1 MSSNVLIG
9 RAGIQSAER
18 LPGVPSHATIERPAM
33 SSGFRSIRR
42 VSCAIGAC
50 CLGLIVATPASAGPI
65 VVDTYYEFS
74 FGPVGADATG
84 CDPADPAGQFCFE
97 STGTLTTFADAPAWT
112 FVSGGSGSTFTV
124 TDAFTSGDRF
134 EIFDFGASIGF
145 TSLPVDG
152 AACGDDPVPC
162 LADPNMSHGE
172 FSLGAGAHSITIVLR
187 QGDFGA
193 GYFLLED
200 GAAVPEPATLT
211 LLATGV
217 GAALYRRR
225 RRS

>member
-1 MSSNVLIG
+1 
-9 RAGIQSAER
+9 
-18 LPGVPSHATIERPAM
+18 
-33 SSGFRSIRR
+33 
-42 VSCAIGAC
+42 
-50 CLGLIVATPASAGPI
+50 LIVATPASAGPI
-65 VVDTYYEFS
+65 AVDTYYEFA
-74 FGPVGADATG
+74 FGPVGVDSTG
-84 CDPADPAGQFCFE
+84 CDPADPAGPICFE
-97 STGTLTTFADAPAWT
+97 STGTPTTFADAPAWT
-112 FVSGGSGSTFTV
+112 FVSGGSGSTLTV
-124 TDAFTSGDRF
+124 TDAFASGDRF

-145 TSLPVDG
+145 TSVSVDG
-152 AACGDDPVPC
+152 SNCGDDPVPC

-172 FSLGAGAHSITIVLR
+172 FSLGAGAHSISIVLA

-217 GAALYRRR
+217 GTALYRRR